1 MERGSGGEAETS
13 QVADRAFERLS
24 FRFTCELEN
33 HGRSATTAKV
43 YGYTL
48 GKFHR
53 WTEGCGIKFL
63 ALTRE
68 DAEQWLGELRTSKQK
83 RASIRT
89 TFTVVRKWYRWMVAL
104 GIVERDPFAAM
115 SGIKVPETLQPVLD
129 IPQVERF
136 VKACETLRET
146 AMVETLYSSG
156 VRRAAFLGMRLP
168 DLNLGAGLVKVRTKG
183 GREMYGLLSS
193 KSIAAITAW
202 LPLRDA
208 YPCLKR
214 APTDLLWIGRNGP
227 VSPTQLAGIL
237 QAIAS
242 RAGLG
247 RVTPHVFRRT
257 FATALTDQGV
267 DIGEVSKLMGH
278 DHIAS
283 TQCYTKYSTA
293 RLLDAWR
300 KLPRR

>member
-1 MERGSGGEAETS
+1 MDRGPGGREILSSRVDT
-13 QVADRAFERLS
+13 FERLS
-24 FRFTCELEN
+24 SRFISELEN
-33 HGRSATTAKV
+33 HGRSPSTAKV

-53 WTEGCGIKFL
+53 WCESCGIDFL

-68 DAEQWLGELRTSKQK
+68 DAEQFLAELRISQRKPSS
-83 RASIRT
+83 RRT
-89 TFTVVRKWYRWMVAL
+89 TFTIVRKWYRWMVAL
-104 GIVERDPFAAM
+104 SIVERDPFAAM
-115 SGIKVPETLQPVLD
+115 SGIKVPETLQPVFD
-129 IPQVERF
+129 ISQVDRF
-136 VKACETLRET
+136 VQACETRRET
-146 AMVETLYSSG
+146 AIAETLYSSG
-156 VRRAAFLGMRLP
+156 VRRAAFLGMRLG
-168 DLNLGAGLVKVRTKG
+168 DLNLDAGIVRIRTKG
-183 GREMYGLLSS
+183 GKEMYALLSE
-193 KSIAAITAW
+193 KAVAAITAW
-202 LPLRDA
+202 LPVRDA
-208 YPCLKR
+208 YSCLKR
-214 APTDLLWIGRNGP
+214 EPTDLLWIGRNGP
-227 VSPTQLAGIL
+227 ISNTQLAGIL

-278 DHIAS
+278 EHIAS

-293 RLLDAWR
+293 RLKEAWR